1 MDMNKN
7 AMKYAQGFTFI
18 ELIIGLVILGVVGVM
33 AIPRYVDAAQ
43 QAKDDSLWQQSV
55 AVKNAHDLAVSR
67 VGLPSVLALTV
78 TLAETAAHSDSRA
91 VAGGVQVQVAG
102 KTYVVPTY
110 SNPLCTQLT
119 QNVNDTVR
127 CVGAIS
133 G

>member
-1 MDMNKN
+1 MNQYSK
-7 AMKYAQGFTFI
+7 KYARGFTFI

-43 QAKDDSLWQQSV
+43 QALDDSLWQQSV

-67 VGLPSVLALTV
+67 GGLPSVAGLNATLTEM
-78 TLAETAAHSDSRA
+78 TGAQSDA
-91 VAGGVQVQVAG
+91 MADGVQVRVAG
-102 KTYVVPTY
+102 KRYVVPTY
-110 SNPLCTQLT
+110 SNPLCTQPT
-119 QNVNDTVR
+119 TTVDDTVR